1 MSKNIKRLINTI
13 KSSTLAKGTIL
24 LICTGLITKLLGF
37 YNRIFLTRLI
47 GVSELGVYQLSF
59 PIFILSFAISCEGM
73 STALTRHTARH
84 IAGQNAYKSVSLLG
98 FCCTLSVTFG
108 LVLSFILRRY
118 SSFIAG
124 FILKNSD
131 CAYILYIL
139 ACALPAMCIK
149 SCINSYLLGI
159 NKPAL
164 HGISHLIEQLAR
176 IATLYMLAYIISCDS
191 KTAAF
196 AAVSAVIGEYIATL
210 FAICAAC
217 ICIRK
222 QLRLCT
228 CTGCGSFR
236 LTRADIAD
244 YCRDYIPIT
253 VNDVIST
260 LFSSIEAILLP
271 AMLYRFYADS
281 EFVMEIYG
289 SISGI
294 VIPFLLFPA
303 TITTAFGSILLP
315 SITRAATNRNTS
327 VIKKELKLTI
337 GLSLALGV
345 ITIIGYMCLGEI
357 FCVKVFKSELA
368 GQLLKKMCILCPFIY
383 LSGSMHTVL
392 IGLGFATANLVFYIT
407 SISIRILVVLFAV
420 PRFGIGAYLM
430 GMWAGYIVQLLLI
443 LKLLKK
449 KNKCRYE

>member
-1 MSKNIKRLINTI
+1 MSKQTKRLINTI
-13 KSSTLAKGTIL
+13 KSSSLAKGTIL
-24 LICTGLITKLLGF
+24 LICTGLTTKLLGF

-47 GVSELGVYQLSF
+47 GVSELGVYQLTF
-59 PIFILSFAISCEGM
+59 PIFILSFAVSCEGIA
-73 STALTRHTARH
+73 TALTRHTAKN
-84 IAGQNAYKSVSLLG
+84 IAQKNTYKSVSLLG
-98 FCCTLSVTFG
+98 FCCLLSLTFG
-108 LVLSFILRRY
+108 LILSFIMRHY
-118 SSFIAG
+118 SGFIAD
-124 FILKNSD
+124 FFLKNSS

-164 HGISHLIEQLAR
+164 HGISHLIEQIAR
-176 IATLYMLAYIISCDS
+176 ILTLYMLAYIIACDY

-196 AAVSAVIGEYIATL
+196 AAVSAVIGEYVSTL
-210 FAICAAC
+210 FSICAAY
-217 ICIRK
+217 ICIRR

-228 CTGCGSFR
+228 CNPCGSFR
-236 LTRADIAD
+236 LTRADISD
-244 YCRDYIPIT
+244 YFRDYIPIT

-271 AMLYRFYADS
+271 AMLYRFCADS

-303 TITTAFGSILLP
+303 TITTAFSSILLP
-315 SITRAATNRNTS
+315 SITKAATRRNTS

-337 GLSLALGV
+337 GLSLALGIV
-345 ITIIGYMCLGEI
+345 TMIGYICLGKI
-357 FCVKVFKSELA
+357 FCIWVFKSALA
-368 GQLLKKMCILCPFIY
+368 GNLLKKMCILCPLIY

-392 IGLGFATANLVFYIT
+392 IGLGYATANLLFYIT
-407 SISIRILVVLFAV
+407 SISIRILVVLCAV
-420 PRFGIGAYLM
+420 PRFGIGAYLT
-430 GMWAGYIVQLLLI
+430 GMLCAYIVELLLI
-443 LKLLKK
+443 YKHLKSKK
-449 KNKCRYE
+449 ILSI